1 MRMFC
6 IWFMMMIRGFFRVC
20 SFLDCLNRCWGIYIL
35 GDFKIRVRICMVL
48 DVKFFFI
55 VKFFFD
61 FLVFILFVFLF
72 ENIFFYDFEYFN
84 RFYNG
89 LLDRN
94 FCCFYLC

>member
-6 IWFMMMIRGFFRVC
+6 IWFMMMIRRFFRVC

-55 VKFFFD
+55 MKLFFD
-61 FLVFILFVFLF
+61 FLMFILFVFLF
-72 ENIFFYDFEYFN
+72 ENILNILIDFIMVY
-84 RFYNG
+84 
-89 LLDRN
+89 
-94 FCCFYLC
+94 